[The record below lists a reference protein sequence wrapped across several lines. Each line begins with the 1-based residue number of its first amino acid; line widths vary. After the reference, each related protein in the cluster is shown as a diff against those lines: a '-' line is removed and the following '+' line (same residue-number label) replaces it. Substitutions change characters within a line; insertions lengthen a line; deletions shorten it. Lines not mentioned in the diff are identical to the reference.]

1 MKASIDFFRKARL
14 YKLASA
20 LALVT
25 ISYNLLEGMVSV
37 YFGLEDETIALF
49 GFGVDSFV
57 EVISGIGI
65 WHMVRRLRQINENN
79 SCGNDNPDI
88 FERQALRITGTA
100 FYILAGGLVLSSL
113 INLYTGHKPSTTF
126 WGIVIS
132 LISILTMWIL
142 IHYKVKVGRELNS
155 NAILADATCTKVC
168 LQLSLVLLLSSL
180 GYELTGIGGMDSL
193 GAMGIAI
200 FSYKEGREAFDKV
213 NSLKCKCNFT

>member
-1 MKASIDFFRKARL
+1 MKASIDKARL

-25 ISYNLLEGMVSV
+25 IFYNLLEGLVSV

-65 WHMVRRLRQINENN
+65 WHMVRRLRQIGGGSK

-100 FYILAGGLVLSSL
+100 FYILAAGLVLTSL

-155 NAILADATCTKVC
+155 SAILADAACTKVC

-180 GYELTGIGGMDSL
+180 GYELTGIGGMDSI
-193 GAMGIAI
+193 GAIGIAW
-200 FSYKEGREAFDKV
+200 FSYREGKEAFERASGSEC
-213 NSLKCKCNFT
+213 NSCL